1 MLSFFAFQSTSVA
14 VASCM
19 HTCDHSSISQ
29 FLSSSHLSN
38 SQVAAMSSE
47 EIFDLRSM
55 FYAVLMKLPIKKKD
69 TASVQRTIKSAG
81 LQMFFEDVVERCR
94 LGDQPSATKQRD
106 DRSHLREVMKCMIEL
121 DEVCIKIAEWEGWNA
136 EEYKKMLKDCPERY
150 KELTNRAF
158 VCFGHSRKW
167 VQRDLGN
174 WWYVY
179 LYYCIHLRRPEFVK
193 QLSEL
198 KESLRVNRFPAVT
211 PAELETKGD
220 VIEYAL
226 YRLRFTGPNIP
237 KELRDRRNEM
247 MQLFRD
253 FSDLMHKL
261 EMRLARSPIL
271 TRTADEWC
279 NSQRPQPEAF
289 ALAVHLCKRAY
300 VDPNDVNL
308 CEAHRAVQALCTTST
323 PLKATDPWAS
333 MLSVLRQRLGWQQYR
348 DPESGRIW
356 WYDPKQQLCRTSND
370 DSDRLC
376 AVIGFVQ

>member
-19 HTCDHSSISQ
+19 HTCDHSSVSQ

-47 EIFDLRSM
+47 ETFDLRSM
-55 FYAVLMKLPIKKKD
+55 FYAVFMKLPIKKKD
-69 TASVQRTIKSAG
+69 AASVQRTIKSADAG
-81 LQMFFEDVVERCR
+81 LQMFFEDVVEWCR

-106 DRSHLREVMKCMIEL
+106 DRSHLREVMKIMIQL

-150 KELTNRAF
+150 KELTNRGF
-158 VCFGHSRKW
+158 VCFGHSKKY

-198 KESLRVNRFPAVT
+198 KESLQVNRFPAVT
-211 PAELETKGD
+211 PGELETKGD

-253 FSDLMHKL
+253 FSDLMQKL

-308 CEAHRAVQALCTTST
+308 CEAHRAVQALCTK
-323 PLKATDPWAS
+323 PIVPVHHA
-333 MLSVLRQRLGWQQYR
+333 R
-348 DPESGRIW
+348 ESYSSSSPI
-356 WYDPKQQLCRTSND
+356 
-370 DSDRLC
+370 
-376 AVIGFVQ
+376 V

>member
-1 MLSFFAFQSTSVA
+1 
-14 VASCM
+14 M
-19 HTCDHSSISQ
+19 HTCDHSFVSQ
-29 FLSSSHLSN
+29 FLSSSDLSN

-106 DRSHLREVMKCMIEL
+106 DRSHLREVMKIMIQL

-333 MLSVLRQRLGWQQYR
+333 MLSVLRQRLGWQQYQ

>member
-19 HTCDHSSISQ
+19 HTCDHSFVSQ

-69 TASVQRTIKSAG
+69 AASVQRTIKSAG

-220 VIEYAL
+220 VI
-226 YRLRFTGPNIP
+226 LRSSLFYSLDISGCEHIYNIFITY
-237 KELRDRRNEM
+237 L
-247 MQLFRD
+247 
-253 FSDLMHKL
+253 
-261 EMRLARSPIL
+261 
-271 TRTADEWC
+271 
-279 NSQRPQPEAF
+279 
-289 ALAVHLCKRAY
+289 
-300 VDPNDVNL
+300 
-308 CEAHRAVQALCTTST
+308 
-323 PLKATDPWAS
+323 
-333 MLSVLRQRLGWQQYR
+333 
-348 DPESGRIW
+348 
-356 WYDPKQQLCRTSND
+356 
-370 DSDRLC
+370 
-376 AVIGFVQ
+376 

>member
-1 MLSFFAFQSTSVA
+1 
-14 VASCM
+14 M
-19 HTCDHSSISQ
+19 HTCDHSSVSQ

-47 EIFDLRSM
+47 EIFDHTSM
-55 FYAVLMKLPIKKKD
+55 FCALFMEPIIKKKD
-69 TASVQRTIKSAG
+69 AASVQRTIKRANAG
-81 LQMFFEDVVERCR
+81 SQMFFEDVVQRYR

-106 DRSHLREVMKCMIEL
+106 DRIHLCAVMKCMIEL
-121 DEVCIKIAEWEGWNA
+121 DEVCKEIAEWEGWNA
-136 EEYKKMLKDCPERY
+136 EEYEEMITCYPDVYKKN
-150 KELTNRAF
+150 TNRGL
-158 VCFGHSRKW
+158 VCFRIGNSRRC

-174 WWYVY
+174 RWYVY

-193 QLSEL
+193 QLSEV

-211 PAELETKGD
+211 EAELNNKGD
-220 VIEYAL
+220 VIEYGI
-226 YRLRFTGPNIP
+226 YRVRFTGPNIP
-237 KELRDRRNEM
+237 KERRDRNNEM
-247 MQLFRD
+247 MQKFRH

-289 ALAVHLCKRAY
+289 ALAIHLCKRAY
-300 VDPNDVNL
+300 VDPNDLNL

-323 PLKATDPWAS
+323 PLEATDPWAS
-333 MLSVLRQRLGWQQYR
+333 MLSVLRQRLGWQQYQ

-356 WYDPKQQLCRTSND
+356 WYHPKKQLCRTSNA

-376 AVIGFVQ
+376 AVIGFEQ